1 MSLCKTAA
9 WLAAA
14 GIALLAPGCQPGAVP
29 TSNGV
34 DTESPEITSGTVS
47 APESEPGSLLEPV
60 GYDITHPNAPT
71 RIYAYRDRGGE
82 LTIEEIADI
91 LIDQYIGDM
100 MIKQDNKSF
109 EILET
114 HNLRYT
120 LEKAPADTAQWSC
133 RVEYQFR
140 FAGAVYH
147 EEGDGWIF
155 CRTTFTLQRDG
166 ELYRMTNGE
175 TFPDVSE
182 MPSRRKEDINGY
194 AVTTPI
200 QPNRVYSYRD
210 RSDKLTNEEI
220 ADILTKQYIGDM
232 MIRQDD
238 KSFEITEIYGLNI
251 EIEDAKTYNEKRTDK
266 ESGAWNSAGSP
277 LEDNQ
282 WHCFIGYQYLYEG
295 RVDAEGNNGVP
306 TGDWCPGGWHLGY
319 IIERDGDLYTMTRNE
334 G

>member
-1 MSLCKTAA
+1 MSLRKTAA

-14 GIALLAPGCQPGAVP
+14 GIALLTAGCQPSAAP
-29 TSNGV
+29 ASNGV
-34 DTESPEITSGTVS
+34 DTESQETTSGTVS

-155 CRTTFTLQRDG
+155 AAPPL
-166 ELYRMTNGE
+166 
-175 TFPDVSE
+175 
-182 MPSRRKEDINGY
+182 PS
-194 AVTTPI
+194 
-200 QPNRVYSYRD
+200 
-210 RSDKLTNEEI
+210 
-220 ADILTKQYIGDM
+220 
-232 MIRQDD
+232 
-238 KSFEITEIYGLNI
+238 
-251 EIEDAKTYNEKRTDK
+251 
-266 ESGAWNSAGSP
+266 SATGS
-277 LEDNQ
+277 
-282 WHCFIGYQYLYEG
+282 FIG
-295 RVDAEGNNGVP
+295 
-306 TGDWCPGGWHLGY
+306 
-319 IIERDGDLYTMTRNE
+319 
-334 G
+334 